1 MWTFERF
8 YQFKWTANNMSI
20 FRIRTNLWPLYW
32 HIFKTKFNISIF
44 MVYFDPFYKKF
55 VMCSLFI
62 TFYLWVQSFRKDTM
76 NNASKPA
83 AVMWIS
89 IQYKS
94 RQSVRPQSISCCT
107 GFAVILHHNRRG
119 YQAPKE
125 SDPKKNFCIRR
136 RTARKKGS
144 GYENAPTHKTP
155 TWKTPSQKKTEPEKK
170 RP

>member
-89 IQYKS
+89 IEYKS

-107 GFAVILHHNRRG
+107 GFLYCIITGAVTKL
-119 YQAPKE
+119 
-125 SDPKKNFCIRR
+125 PKKVIP
-136 RTARKKGS
+136 KKIS
-144 GYENAPTHKTP
+144 ANRYPPVQCPRFLAMYEKL
-155 TWKTPSQKKTEPEKK
+155 
-170 RP
+170 